1 MCVFCWDL
9 MKDYMLES
17 MVSTCVFCLNLMKD
31 YVLEL
36 IIACVY
42 FAEFSD
48 SSCAGIDYCKH
59 VCVIILKSCDL
70 AGT

>member
-1 MCVFCWDL
+1 

-17 MVSTCVFCLNLMKD
+17 MVSMCVFCWNLIKD

-42 FAEFSD
+42 STEFSD
-48 SSCAGIDYCKH
+48 NLCAGIDYCMRM
-59 VCVIILKSCDL
+59 CVFMLKSCDL